1 MFIKIEVQPWDT
13 PNFVLGKM
21 PAQERQDGFNPDAA
35 PKWALKDVDVET
47 LSMLCDAYRADIF
60 HKAGKNDP
68 HN

>member
-1 MFIKIEVQPWDT
+1 MGT
-13 PNFVLGKM
+13 PNFVLGIM
-21 PAQERQDGFNPDAA
+21 PAKERQDGFNPDAA